1 MQSALPMEK
10 TPVSEQ
16 VFEGLQNEN
25 ERLIEENDALKKAI
39 DNEKR
44 FKEGAL
50 AQIEKDNDGKPAIN
64 ARVRKKVM
72 FF

>member
-1 MQSALPMEK
+1 MEK
-10 TPVSEQ
+10 RPVSEQ

-64 ARVRKKVM
+64 ARVRKKNNL
-72 FF
+72 F